1 MSRKEGFELT
11 MSPDIELLPPPLS
24 ASEADALIRSEFAT
38 LRGTYLDVAARGPL
52 PASAGHD
59 ATSVLRAQMAG
70 EVAKDEWLA
79 LVDTVRGQAAQLLGV
94 RPEEMAFTKNTSEG
108 LNIVGS
114 GLRLGPR
121 DQIVVATAVEHPNN
135 VFPWLWQ
142 AQERGA
148 EVISVTPG
156 PDEYLEEAIIR
167 HIGARTR
174 LVAVTA
180 VDFGTGRRT
189 DLTSIGEACRARGA
203 FLLVDAAQ
211 SSGVLVED
219 MARLPVDGWSTAVQ
233 KGLLG
238 PYGMGLLYVSHAWTD
253 RIRPVSL
260 ARFSV
265 ELKAGHEAAGPG
277 DGWRLRDG
285 SGRYEVSNYNYVALA
300 ALRASLAFLQRIG
313 PAAVEQRSIAAANH
327 LRAAAERLDIPLL
340 KVPQGHHSH
349 ILSIAER
356 QEEGHD
362 RSEVAWINDLSA
374 TLTQE
379 GVAHSVRRG
388 AVRLATHVHVLPE
401 VLERA
406 VASLEGWRR
415 KHHR

>member
-1 MSRKEGFELT
+1 
-11 MSPDIELLPPPLS
+11 MSPDIQSAPSPLS
-24 ASEADALIRSEFAT
+24 QAEADALIRAEFAA

-52 PASAGHD
+52 PASAGQD
-59 ATSVLRAQMAG
+59 AMSVLRAQMEG
-70 EVAKDEWLA
+70 TVAKDEWFA
-79 LVDTVRGQAAQLLGV
+79 LVDSVRDQVAQLLGA
-94 RPEEMAFTKNTSEG
+94 RPEEIAFTKNTSEG

-114 GLRLGPR
+114 GLRLNPG
-121 DQIVVATAVEHPNN
+121 DQIVVATQVEHPNN

-148 EVISVTPG
+148 EVISVVPG

-167 HIGARTR
+167 HIGPRTR

-189 DLTSIGEACRARGA
+189 DLTSIGEVCRARGA

-219 MARLPVDGWSTAVQ
+219 MTRLPVDGWATAVQ

-238 PYGMGLLYVSHAWTD
+238 PYGMGLLYINREWTD
-253 RIRPVSL
+253 RIRPGSL

-265 ELKAGHEAAGPG
+265 ELKAGHEAAGPE

-285 SGRYEVSNYNYVALA
+285 AGRYEVGNYNYVALA
-300 ALRASLAFLQRIG
+300 ALRASLAFLRRIG
-313 PAAVEQRSIAAANH
+313 PVAVEQRSIAAANH

-340 KVPQGHHSH
+340 KVPQGYQSH
-349 ILSIAER
+349 ILAIAER

-374 TLTQE
+374 TLTRD

-415 KHHR
+415 NQR

>member
-1 MSRKEGFELT
+1 MTL
-11 MSPDIELLPPPLS
+11 SPDIQPAPGPLPP
-24 ASEADALIRSEFAT
+24 AEADALIRTEFAG

-52 PASAGHD
+52 PASAGQD
-59 ATSVLRAQMAG
+59 SMSVLRAQMEG
-70 EVAKDEWLA
+70 TVAKDEWLA
-79 LVDTVRGQAAQLLGV
+79 LVDSVRAQVAELLGAQIT
-94 RPEEMAFTKNTSEG
+94 EIAFTKNTSEG

-114 GLRLGPR
+114 GLRLNPG
-121 DQIVVATAVEHPNN
+121 DQIVVATQVEHPNN

-142 AQERGA
+142 ALERGA
-148 EVISVTPG
+148 EVISVVPG

-167 HIGARTR
+167 HIGPRTR

-189 DLTSIGEACRARGA
+189 DLTSIGEVCRARGA

-219 MARLPVDGWSTAVQ
+219 MTRLPVDGWATAVQ

-238 PYGMGLLYVSHAWTD
+238 PYGMGLLYINREWTD
-253 RIRPVSL
+253 RIRPMSL

-265 ELKAGHEAAGPG
+265 ELKAGHEAAGPE

-285 SGRYEVSNYNYVALA
+285 AGRHEVGNYNYVALA
-300 ALRASLAFLQRIG
+300 ALRASLAFLRRIG
-313 PAAVEQRSIAAANH
+313 PSAVEQRSIAAANH

-340 KVPQGHHSH
+340 KVPQGYQSH
-349 ILSIAER
+349 ILAIAER

-374 TLTQE
+374 TLTRD

-415 KHHR
+415 KQR